1 MQRRLGMLSSTDLP
15 QQFHEV
21 KDADENFIWV
31 GEPMFLPFLCTG
43 IPFLI
48 IGLIWGS
55 IDYFGFIQHMGKAK
69 SGPGLGF
76 IIPFFTLHLFPFWA
90 SILNMVRLILV
101 HKNTFYT
108 ITNKRVMMR
117 SGFWG
122 IDFNAIDYD
131 KISDVQVTVN
141 PLENMLG
148 VGTIRISAGKV
159 TSKGNPLTDDFIA
172 VESPYEVFKK
182 LKTVMVDI
190 KTDWNYPNKLRPEE
204 NPGYNTKYEPKEGA

>member
-1 MQRRLGMLSSTDLP
+1 MLGSDNLP
-15 QQFHEV
+15 QQFHAV
-21 KDADENFIWV
+21 KDEDENFIWV
-31 GEPMFLPFLCTG
+31 GEPMFIPFLCTG

-48 IGLIWGS
+48 IGLIWGAM
-55 IDYFGFIQHMGKAK
+55 DYFGFIQHIISAK
-69 SGPGLGF
+69 NGPPLGF
-76 IIPFFTLHLFPFWA
+76 IIPFFALHLFPFWA
-90 SILNMVRLILV
+90 SILNILRLILV

-131 KISDVQVTVN
+131 KISDIQVTVN
-141 PLENMLG
+141 PLENILG

-159 TSKGNPLTDDFIA
+159 NSKGSFLTDDFIA
-172 VESPYEVFKK
+172 VQNPYEVFKK
-182 LKTVMVDI
+182 IKTVMVDI

-204 NPGYNTKYEPKEGA
+204 NPGYNTKYEPK